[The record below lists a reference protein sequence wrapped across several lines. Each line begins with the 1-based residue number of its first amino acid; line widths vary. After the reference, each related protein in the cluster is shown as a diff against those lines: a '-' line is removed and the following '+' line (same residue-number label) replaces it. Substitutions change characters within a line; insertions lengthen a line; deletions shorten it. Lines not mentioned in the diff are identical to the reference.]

1 MTTARSSHP
10 CRVRMSVMFVAQAA
24 LPFVGENRRL
34 TRFGVSTAGLPTSSG
49 ACDSHAARRAR
60 SLTSGGPP
68 DARYTCRPPPGDR

>member
-1 MTTARSSHP
+1 
-10 CRVRMSVMFVAQAA
+10 
-24 LPFVGENRRL
+24 L